1 MKVNFGLTNFEII
14 SSNPLINSQLQK
26 YHTDF
31 DVGFVINIKYV
42 ASLEKSTLEAK
53 IKSKFYS
60 IYQIDETSFIQEV
73 YDENHTLIGNVIY
86 SSSGASIQILEKY
99 SSFKSEYIFLEYV
112 CFYFILKNH
121 KGIVI
126 HSSCFVFNDYAYC
139 LVASSGTGKSTHAS
153 LWEKYNDSLLINDD
167 KNIVLLDEGILK
179 VFPNPFSGKSLKDN
193 NLVKELKGIIIL
205 KRNLVSQARKI
216 KKIEGFKLLT
226 PHILNTS
233 FMLER
238 ASYNLITDS
247 ILEKV
252 NFFLLECNVS
262 KEAYLAL
269 RTTLEENL

>member
-121 KGIVI
+121 KGI
-126 HSSCFVFNDYAYC
+126 
-139 LVASSGTGKSTHAS
+139 
-153 LWEKYNDSLLINDD
+153 
-167 KNIVLLDEGILK
+167 LK